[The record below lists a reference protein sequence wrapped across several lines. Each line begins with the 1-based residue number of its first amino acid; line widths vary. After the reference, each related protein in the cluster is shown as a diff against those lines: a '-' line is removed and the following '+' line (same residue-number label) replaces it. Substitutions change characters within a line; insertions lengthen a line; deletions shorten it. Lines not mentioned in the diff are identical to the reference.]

1 MGQTVV
7 VRELGYAST
16 DYSSWISITGLHRRT
31 GRHLGSALFI
41 DRLGVKRFYL
51 GALLAY
57 GLLATAVGFSAFAWE
72 SSVFLM
78 TVSAL
83 QAFVYQGVFV
93 SFIAIHMKLCG
104 TRVAATQF
112 AIYMGVVNFARS
124 LGATAIGALQPYLA
138 YDQMFFVVGAG
149 FFLAVV
155 LLWNAQSAV
164 APPKDRQPAR
174 RGSGGIV
181 ADSRAQRTRDAEE

>member
-1 MGQTVV
+1 LWIQVGQTVV
-7 VRELGYAST
+7 VQQLGVAST
-16 DYSSWISITGLHRRT
+16 DYSSWISATSFVAALAGLA
-31 GRHLGSALFI
+31 LGSFI

-51 GALLAY
+51 SALLAY
-57 GLLATAVGFSAFAWE
+57 GLLAAAVGFSAFAWE
-72 SSVFLM
+72 SSAYLK
-78 TVSAL
+78 TVSL
-83 QAFVYQGVFV
+83 VQAFVYQGVFV

-149 FFLAVV
+149 FFLAVA
-155 LLWNAQSAV
+155 LLWKADLRSHQQRIGSLQAAAV
-164 APPKDRQPAR
+164 TA
-174 RGSGGIV
+174 
-181 ADSRAQRTRDAEE
+181 

>member
-1 MGQTVV
+1 
-7 VRELGYAST
+7 
-16 DYSSWISITGLHRRT
+16 
-31 GRHLGSALFI
+31 
-41 DRLGVKRFYL
+41 
-51 GALLAY
+51 
-57 GLLATAVGFSAFAWE
+57 
-72 SSVFLM
+72 
-78 TVSAL
+78 
-83 QAFVYQGVFV
+83 VFV

-155 LLWNAQSAV
+155 LLWNANLQSHRQRIGGLQGAV
-164 APPKDRQPAR
+164 AA
-174 RGSGGIV
+174 
-181 ADSRAQRTRDAEE
+181 

>member
-1 MGQTVV
+1 
-7 VRELGYAST
+7 
-16 DYSSWISITGLHRRT
+16 
-31 GRHLGSALFI
+31 
-41 DRLGVKRFYL
+41 
-51 GALLAY
+51 
-57 GLLATAVGFSAFAWE
+57 
-72 SSVFLM
+72 M

-155 LLWNAQSAV
+155 LLWNANLQSHRQRIGSLQGAV
-164 APPKDRQPAR
+164 AA
-174 RGSGGIV
+174 
-181 ADSRAQRTRDAEE
+181 